1 VSTRRSK
8 TRTQKCS
15 EDDARSRVANARKQL
30 DIAELAGSDR
40 DDRQSLS
47 AATSAAVLA
56 GIAAADAACCKAL
69 GERSRSQ
76 DHRDGIKLIRQISPG
91 GSDAANDLQRLL
103 AIKDE
108 AQYGFRGVTATQF
121 DRTFRRAKALVDFAG
136 EVLQRG

>member
-1 VSTRRSK
+1 
-8 TRTQKCS
+8 
-15 EDDARSRVANARKQL
+15 
-30 DIAELAGSDR
+30 
-40 DDRQSLS
+40 
-47 AATSAAVLA
+47 VLA

-76 DHRDGIKLIRQISPG
+76 DHRDAIKLIRQISPG